1 MGNCPTCSPEQ
12 AGKSLDPLCNGK
24 RMWTTF
30 LFSSFAVLLGGWV
43 IVVIYEVLKRLF
55 AKWRHDRRPTKMKKV
70 SRSNKIHKTPQSC
83 TLSFLMQVRSR
94 RQGFTDDDAVSD
106 YDFGWLTEIKEY
118 ENNIISGQTKIGK
131 TFVSILGKM
140 YTNFSS
146 LLQVTVIFLCSIAS
160 LTLYCVDTQ
169 HNA

>member
-70 SRSNKIHKTPQSC
+70 SRSNKIHKTS
-83 TLSFLMQVRSR
+83 
-94 RQGFTDDDAVSD
+94 
-106 YDFGWLTEIKEY
+106 
-118 ENNIISGQTKIGK
+118 
-131 TFVSILGKM
+131 
-140 YTNFSS
+140 
-146 LLQVTVIFLCSIAS
+146 
-160 LTLYCVDTQ
+160 
-169 HNA
+169 